1 MIIGL
6 AYALPGEI
14 RSILKTAEA
23 RLLETVCG
31 ADIYEIE
38 PGRA

>member
-31 ADIYEIE
+31 
-38 PGRA
+38 GR